1 MALTVDWANR
11 IVHSDASI
19 TDFPVARS
27 ALRALEETE
36 FGVVNPR
43 IFDYAKIALGGGAW
57 MYDITFVNGYTLQFP
72 SSGGPFEI
80 RGGNFNGTIVP
91 TGVQVMVTRSAA
103 YAVTA
108 LGGSAP
114 TAEQNA
120 AAVMSHN
127 DMRKL
132 IKRGVN
138 KCVLNPGT
146 GTLTIYDDDGV
157 TVLYSGL
164 AYSDAAGTALY
175 NGNAPVHRTERLT

>member
-1 MALTVDWANR
+1 MALTVDWVNR

-57 MYDITFVNGYTLQFP
+57 MYDITLVHGYTLQFP
-72 SSGGPFEI
+72 SGGGPYEI
-80 RGGNFNGTIVP
+80 KGGNFNGTINP
-91 TGVQVMVTRSAA
+91 TGVQVVVTRAAA

-120 AAVMSHN
+120 AAVLAAAQVTPIHSDARRMN
-127 DMRKL
+127 GAT
-132 IKRGVN
+132 IN
-138 KCVLNPGT
+138 GT
-146 GTLTIYDDDGV
+146 GIANDQWRG
-157 TVLYSGL
+157 
-164 AYSDAAGTALY
+164 A
-175 NGNAPVHRTERLT
+175 